1 MWSSKILRNVLTHF
15 SWWWLR
21 IWLSI
26 HGSYTSDECH
36 RQWLC
41 ICHNT
46 VSSESFC
53 QNQNLPWQNQLGAFG
68 FLASDEVM
76 RYGSLNAGLLD
87 QHFALQ
93 WVQNHISKFG
103 GDPRQV
109 TISGESAGGGSV
121 MLQAMAY
128 GGALG
133 TTLFENV
140 SIWHPTLS
148 WLWWVSGHSSKPLS
162 SKAV

>member
-1 MWSSKILRNVLTHF
+1 
-15 SWWWLR
+15 
-21 IWLSI
+21 
-26 HGSYTSDECH
+26 
-36 RQWLC
+36 
-41 ICHNT
+41 
-46 VSSESFC
+46 
-53 QNQNLPWQNQLGAFG
+53 
-68 FLASDEVM
+68 M

-140 SIWHPTLS
+140 SI
-148 WLWWVSGHSSKPLS
+148 
-162 SKAV
+162 